1 MNDMKK
7 MWLGFGVAALVALP
21 AGAASAADVAAS
33 RQIPAQPAPTR
44 QYDIVLEIGGG
55 AAMRPAY
62 EGSKDYKY
70 NPAGLFQ
77 LNYLWLPGFGAVK
90 NERDRAR
97 EGLIVAPSFRYI
109 YKRDS
114 DDHPELRGLNSVD
127 ASYELGGRIGY
138 QWAVLQPWVA
148 VRYGFGGYQGVVGET
163 GLAFRFLPS
172 AVTEFTVG
180 PRASFATADYMRTY
194 FGVTPAESAAS
205 GISAYNPS
213 GGFKGVGVEATGR
226 YEFMPQ
232 WSLVGSLVYEKL
244 IGDAANS
251 PLVNLG
257 SENQFTAKLGVAYKF
272 GLKLF
277 ND

>member
-1 MNDMKK
+1 MKTV
-7 MWLGFGVAALVALP
+7 WLGFGVAALVALP
-21 AGAASAADVAAS
+21 AGAADVAPS
-33 RQIPAQPAPTR
+33 QQTPAQPAAPR
-44 QYDIVLEIGGG
+44 QYDVILEIGGG
-55 AAMRPAY
+55 ASMRPAY

-70 NPAGLFQ
+70 APAGVFQ
-77 LNYLWLPGFGAVK
+77 LHYLWLPGFGTVK
-90 NERDRAR
+90 KERDRAR
-97 EGLIVAPSFRYI
+97 EGLILAPSFRYI

-114 DDHPELRGLNSVD
+114 DDHPELRGLSSVD

-172 AVTEFTVG
+172 AGTEFTIG

-205 GISAYNPS
+205 GISTYNPS
-213 GGFKGVGVEATGR
+213 GGFKSVGAEATGR

-244 IGDAANS
+244 IGDAASS
-251 PLVNLG
+251 PVVKLG
-257 SENQFTAKLGVAYKF
+257 SENQFTAKLGVAYRF